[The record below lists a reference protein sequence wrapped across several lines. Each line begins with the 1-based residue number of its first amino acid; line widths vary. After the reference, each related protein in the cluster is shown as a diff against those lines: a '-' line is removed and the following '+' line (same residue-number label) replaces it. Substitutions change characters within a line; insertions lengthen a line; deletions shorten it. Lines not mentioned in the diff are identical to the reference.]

1 MSTIAGVTARH
12 WETGGGPVL
21 FAGDLTVDALCA
33 GRAQQGARDNRDMS
47 AAGPVPVP
55 KPSDEKILGDLTRL
69 LVERFG
75 ARCVV
80 LFGSRA
86 RGDARPDSD
95 FDVFVEMESTE
106 RPPERNARILAEIGL
121 RPWSLDLLVYTPDEV
136 ARVRPIPG
144 TLLSMIESEG
154 RVLHDAA

>member
-1 MSTIAGVTARH
+1 MGVNASLPSAAR
-12 WETGGGPVL
+12 GSVR
-21 FAGDLTVDALCA
+21 FAW
-33 GRAQQGARDNRDMS
+33 GRVQQGASDNRAMN
-47 AAGPVPVP
+47 AVAPVPVP
-55 KPSDEKILGDLTRL
+55 NPSDEKILGDLTRL
-69 LVERFG
+69 LVDRFG
-75 ARCVV
+75 ARRVV

-95 FDVFVEMESTE
+95 FDVFVEMESTD

>member
-1 MSTIAGVTARH
+1 MNAVAP
-12 WETGGGPVL
+12 E
-21 FAGDLTVDALCA
+21 
-33 GRAQQGARDNRDMS
+33 
-47 AAGPVPVP
+47 PVPN
-55 KPSDEKILGDLTRL
+55 PSDERILGDLTRL

-75 ARCVV
+75 ARRVV

>member
-1 MSTIAGVTARH
+1 VNAPTA
-12 WETGGGPVL
+12 V
-21 FAGDLTVDALCA
+21 
-33 GRAQQGARDNRDMS
+33 S
-47 AAGPVPVP
+47 S
-55 KPSDEKILGDLTRL
+55 PSDEEILHYLTRL

-75 ARCVV
+75 ARRVV

-95 FDVFVEMESTE
+95 FDIFVEMESGD
-106 RPPERNARILAEIGL
+106 RPPERNARVLAEIGL
-121 RPWSLDLLVYTPDEV
+121 RPWSLDLVVYTPDEV

-154 RVLHDAA
+154 RVLHEAA

>member
-1 MSTIAGVTARH
+1 
-12 WETGGGPVL
+12 
-21 FAGDLTVDALCA
+21 
-33 GRAQQGARDNRDMS
+33 MS
-47 AAGPVPVP
+47 AAGQVPV
-55 KPSDEKILGDLTRL
+55 SNAADEKILGDLTHL
-69 LVERFG
+69 LVDRFG
-75 ARCVV
+75 ARRVV

-86 RGDARPDSD
+86 RGDTRSDSD
-95 FDVFVEMESTE
+95 FDVFVEMESTD

>member
-1 MSTIAGVTARH
+1 MNV
-12 WETGGGPVL
+12 
-21 FAGDLTVDALCA
+21 
-33 GRAQQGARDNRDMS
+33 
-47 AAGPVPVP
+47 AGPGQVPNA
-55 KPSDEKILGDLTRL
+55 SDEKILGELTRL
-69 LVERFG
+69 LVDRFG
-75 ARCVV
+75 ARRVV

-86 RGDARPDSD
+86 RGDARSESD
-95 FDVFVEMESTE
+95 FDIFVEMESTD

-121 RPWSLDLLVYTPDEV
+121 RPWSLDLLVYTPEEV

>member
-1 MSTIAGVTARH
+1 MNT
-12 WETGGGPVL
+12 
-21 FAGDLTVDALCA
+21 
-33 GRAQQGARDNRDMS
+33 
-47 AAGPVPVP
+47 AGPVPVP
-55 KPSDEKILGDLTRL
+55 KPSDEEILGDLTRL

-75 ARCVV
+75 ARRVV

-95 FDVFVEMESTE
+95 FDVFAEMESTD
-106 RPPERNARILAEIGL
+106 RPPERNARIPAEIGL

-136 ARVRPIPG
+136 ARVRPMPG
-144 TLLSMIESEG
+144 TLLSMTESEG